1 MVIGDSSRRLRLSVS
16 PLVVSLLPTNV
27 VGSVIMRFATLSM
40 LATTTAAAGTPSSLF
55 DARPTRGV
63 GNKTCDELPE
73 IVSYHI
79 HGARRRGG
87 DERPATSRVER
98 GRGEI

>member
-1 MVIGDSSRRLRLSVS
+1 MPDAMADAD
-16 PLVVSLLPTNV
+16 N
-27 VGSVIMRFATLSM
+27 AE
-40 LATTTAAAGTPSSLF
+40 AAGGPTDDQRFVVAGVVRQKVLF